1 MIDQAMLEAAIVELR
16 KVADEHRRELEALAE
31 DQSPCRIRRA
41 FWAAAEKW
49 GDDLVSRML
58 PACGHNGAK
67 SARRAA
73 VETEIR
79 QAPAFVDMCDDLVAC
94 GLLKREAE
102 DLAV

>member
-1 MIDQAMLEAAIVELR
+1 MTRPCSKLR

-79 QAPAFVDMCDDLVAC
+79 QVPAFVDMCDDLVAC